1 MWVAEGV
8 RLAEE
13 VIREG
18 LPVRLWVVDE
28 GWEGSGPRSAAVAAR
43 IRERGDPVVV
53 VRRGLLREVADTRTP
68 QGIVV
73 AFGAPAWPRGAALR
87 GGRPVV
93 VLDRVQDPGNL
104 GTIARTAEAAGCSGL
119 LLTPGCADPGN
130 PKALRASAG
139 SLLRLPAER
148 LERPLEMLAAG
159 GVPLAATV
167 RSGGA
172 PPDALDL
179 SGRFALLLGQEGGGL
194 DPALEA
200 AASVR
205 ITVPMEGRVESLN
218 VASTA
223 AVVLFEAQRQRRAG
237 PPAP

>member
-8 RLAEE
+8 RFAEE
-13 VIREG
+13 VLRGG
-18 LPVRLWVVDE
+18 LPVRLWVVEE
-28 GWEGSGPRSAAVAAR
+28 GWERSGPRPAAVAAR
-43 IRERGDPVVV
+43 IRDRGDPVVP

-73 AFGAPAWPRGAALR
+73 AFDAPAWPRGAALR
-87 GGRPVV
+87 GDRPVA

-148 LERPLEMLAAG
+148 CERPLEVLAAR

-167 RSGGA
+167 RAGGA

-223 AVVLFEAQRQRRAG
+223 AVVLFEAQRQRRAAG
-237 PPAP
+237 VAP